1 MPARAHT
8 ETSTFRVTFSIEV
21 SFPESLSSW
30 VGTRALCNLR
40 DLSVHRVSF
49 SLCFTLEFSHT
60 VQADLNA
67 KFLITFNDIV
77 NQFQSQNRVCNNS
90 RQLVQH
96 AKRTEI
102 TEQLLSIP

>member
-1 MPARAHT
+1 MPATAHT

-30 VGTRALCNLR
+30 VGTRGLCNLR
-40 DLSVHRVSF
+40 DLSVDDVSF
-49 SLCFTLEFSHT
+49 SLCFAPEFSRA

-77 NQFQSQNRVCNNS
+77 NRFQSQNRV
-90 RQLVQH
+90 
-96 AKRTEI
+96 
-102 TEQLLSIP
+102 